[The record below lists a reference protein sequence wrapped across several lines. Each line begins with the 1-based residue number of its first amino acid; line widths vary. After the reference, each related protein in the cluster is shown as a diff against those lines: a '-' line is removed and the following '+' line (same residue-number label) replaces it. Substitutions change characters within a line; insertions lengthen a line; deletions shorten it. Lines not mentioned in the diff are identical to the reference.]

1 MNVNTFSSK
10 VLSFDQEI
18 IIKLSLFLI
27 RSNYLELTNPSK
39 NEWLDNF
46 FISSVYESIPEWNVM
61 FSESALIGMK
71 AVKNEVE
78 ADGMMTSHVRDAVAL
93 AEFFSH
99 LEQDVSNEKKNYTEL
114 SAADLVRHFAS

>member
-1 MNVNTFSSK
+1 
-10 VLSFDQEI
+10 
-18 IIKLSLFLI
+18 
-27 RSNYLELTNPSK
+27 
-39 NEWLDNF
+39 
-46 FISSVYESIPEWNVM
+46 M

-78 ADGMMTSHVRDAVAL
+78 ADGMLTSHVRDAVAL

-114 SAADLVRHFAS
+114 SAADLVRHSASIFTVTCIYIEFRDIKARLKHKNPKNKL